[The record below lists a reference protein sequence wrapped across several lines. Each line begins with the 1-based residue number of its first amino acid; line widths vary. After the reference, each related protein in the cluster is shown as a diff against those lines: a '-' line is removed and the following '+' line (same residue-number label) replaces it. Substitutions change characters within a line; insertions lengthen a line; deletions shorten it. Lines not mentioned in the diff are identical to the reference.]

1 MQYDASEAP
10 PRRSRPATLQ
20 SIEALES
27 TGRPLGLLPGGGYA
41 GRRVSL
47 EPGSSL
53 FLYTDGVVESEDA
66 SGEPFGVERLQALLV
81 RERLSGLDGI
91 LRRVEDEVRAY
102 RAGAE
107 PADDATMVVLKVGGP
122 PPSARVT

>member
-1 MQYDASEAP
+1 M
-10 PRRSRPATLQ
+10 
-20 SIEALES
+20 
-27 TGRPLGLLPGGGYA
+27 
-41 GRRVSL
+41 SL